1 MISLVD
7 CLQLLTAFHMGN
19 GTLSTLSTI
28 DNHLAR
34 LLILS
39 NRSHTLSKYISNS
52 ILMMI
57 PQILGMRYYVNE
69 SWQECLNELNTA
81 TQLEATLISGGNSP
95 TLIFARSSEL
105 LAMHLL
111 IIYEK
116 YKARLVNRFFV
127 YEKKKTTTSYLLVL

>member
-1 MISLVD
+1 MVKIYILILFKLIYYSYLAE
-7 CLQLLTAFHMGN
+7 CLQLLTQFHTN
-19 GTLSTLSTI
+19 NNSSNILSTV

-34 LLILS
+34 LIVLS
-39 NRSHTLSKYISNS
+39 NRTTSLSKYISNS
-52 ILMMI
+52 ILMMV
-57 PQILGMRYYVNE
+57 PQLLSMKYYVNG

-81 TQLEATLISGGNSP
+81 TQLESTLTSSGNSP

-116 YKARLVNRFFV
+116 FQERFV
-127 YEKKKTTTSYLLVL
+127 SISY

>member
-1 MISLVD
+1 M
-7 CLQLLTAFHMGN
+7 LT
-19 GTLSTLSTI
+19 TLNTSNDTSGIISTI

-34 LLILS
+34 LVILS
-39 NRSHTLSKYISNS
+39 NRTNSLSKYISNS

-57 PQILGMRYYVNE
+57 QQILGMRYYVNG
-69 SWQECLNELNTA
+69 SWQECLNELSIA
-81 TQLEATLISGGNSP
+81 TKLESTLISGGNSP

-116 YKARLVNRFFV
+116 YQERLVSVSQTNYFL
-127 YEKKKTTTSYLLVL
+127 S